1 MWGCISGKHQQH
13 VIMCVPSLYVRVYR
27 VRDMDAYRTA
37 RSLIICEGVSKKL
50 TTRGCWRMFPH
61 YMWGCIV
68 KDLKGNYTRQVPS
81 LYVRVYQQNHKY
93 HIHGTKVPSLYVRVY
108 RKWMRNWRNCSSSL
122 IICEGVSRL
131 SGSIKT
137 KTAVPSL
144 YVRVYRYINTLT
156 GKNHG
161 SLIICEGVSVFPGRF
176 QNQNLFPHYMWGCI
190 CDKSEWFFTEKGPS
204 LYVRVYQRHTFIITR

>member
-1 MWGCISGKHQQH
+1 M
-13 VIMCVPSLYVRVYR
+13 RVYR
-27 VRDMDAYRTA
+27 ERPERKLYKTS
-37 RSLIICEGVSKKL
+37 SLIICEGVSAESQISHTWNK
-50 TTRGCWRMFPH
+50 
-61 YMWGCIV
+61 
-68 KDLKGNYTRQVPS
+68 
-81 LYVRVYQQNHKY
+81 
-93 HIHGTKVPSLYVRVY
+93 
-108 RKWMRNWRNCSSSL
+108 SSL

-176 QNQNLFPHYMWGCI
+176 QNQNLFPHYM
-190 CDKSEWFFTEKGPS
+190 
-204 LYVRVYQRHTFIITR
+204 